1 MPKSLQVATA
11 SGLCAVA
18 VVAGLWLSH
27 DPGGR
32 SAEPGAVD
40 EIELQ
45 TGEAGSAEPPASPF
59 AVSTDT
65 SVPGGSSVV
74 AVSPEQTPSQVEDR
88 LNESTL
94 PASLPL
100 IDVSELARSAISD
113 EDFDAI
119 VERLRAD
126 PALLQSLI
134 DEFRQ
139 EQDLDR
145 RQLLMKLLGHA
156 GGADVTLLASELVY
170 SGNEESR
177 QLGLQMLQRA
187 QPGSAEVQQIASELL
202 ATEIEPR
209 TLVSTLATLA
219 RPGTID
225 TENRTLVADQVAVM
239 ASHPDAGVRGVSLD
253 ILSRLSVDGR
263 DTPVLLAGLADSSE
277 RVREAAAY
285 ALVDHEDDSVAVRS
299 SLWQLLRNSD
309 EARPTRSAAIM
320 ALRSLTLSDEEQNEL
335 KAIERQ
341 LNTVRRQP

>member
-1 MPKSLQVATA
+1 MPRSLQVATA

-18 VVAGLWLSH
+18 VVTWLWLSY
-27 DPGGR
+27 DPDGR
-32 SAEPGAVD
+32 SLDTSLLGEGQ
-40 EIELQ
+40 LQ
-45 TGEAGSAEPPASPF
+45 TGEAGSPEPSASPF
-59 AVSTDT
+59 ALSTDT
-65 SVPGGSSVV
+65 SVSGEVAVV
-74 AVSPEQTPSQVEDR
+74 AASPDQSQSLPDDR
-88 LNESTL
+88 LHESVL

-100 IDVSELARSAISD
+100 IDVSQLARTAISD

-119 VERLRAD
+119 VAQLRAD

-156 GGADVTLLASELVY
+156 GGEDVTLLASELVY
-170 SGNEESR
+170 SGNEQSR

-219 RPGTID
+219 RPGTVD
-225 TENRTLVADQVAVM
+225 TDNRTLVADQVAVM
-239 ASHPDAGVRGVSLD
+239 AAHPDAGVRGVSLD
-253 ILSRLSVDGR
+253 ILSRLSTDGR

-299 SLWQLLRNSD
+299 SLWQLLRNTD
-309 EARPTRSAAIM
+309 EVGPTRSAAIM
-320 ALRSLTLSDEEQNEL
+320 ALSSLTLSEEERNEL

-341 LNTVRRQP
+341 INTIRRQP

>member
-1 MPKSLQVATA
+1 MLRSLQVATA

-27 DPGGR
+27 DPGGH
-32 SAEPGAVD
+32 SADQGPVVQRG
-40 EIELQ
+40 LQ
-45 TGEAGSAEPPASPF
+45 TGEAGYPESPASPF

-65 SVPGGSSVV
+65 SVPGAATVV
-74 AVSPEQTPSQVEDR
+74 AVPSDHSPLQPDDR
-88 LNESTL
+88 LNESAL

-100 IDVSELARSAISD
+100 IDVSELARTAISD
-113 EDFDAI
+113 EDFDAL
-119 VERLRAD
+119 VARLRAD
-126 PALLQSLI
+126 PALLRSLV

-170 SGNEESR
+170 SGNEQSR

-202 ATEIEPR
+202 ATEIEPD

-219 RPGTID
+219 RPGTVD
-225 TENRTLVADQVAVM
+225 TGNRTLLADQVAVM

-299 SLWQLLRNSD
+299 SLWQLLRKPDGAKS
-309 EARPTRSAAIM
+309 TRSAAIL
-320 ALRSLTLSDEEQNEL
+320 ALRSLTLSDEERDEL

-341 LNTVRRQP
+341 VNTVRRRP